1 MNKFITIMF
10 SLFAMIMLS
19 SIAYAQQ
26 TIQQYHGV
34 YRIVER
40 CYTVLFPY
48 PHSRCEYVQVR
59 RNYTPLIPY
68 HHHNYRPLPYQVPR
82 HGHHPPHHNGN
93 HHHSGHRR

>member
-10 SLFAMIMLS
+10 SLFAMIMLP
-19 SIAYAQQ
+19 SIAYAQH
-26 TIQQYHGV
+26 TIQPYNSAYH
-34 YRIVER
+34 IVER

-68 HHHNYRPLPYQVPR
+68 HHHNYRPLPYPVPR

-93 HHHSGHRR
+93 HHHNGPRR